1 MSFISEMTTA
11 NQITI
16 IRIAIIPLFIV
27 LANIFGQQEPTLSLK
42 RYLPLSVFLFAGL
55 LDILD
60 GYLARKRKE
69 VTRLGTILDPMA
81 DKLLTIS
88 ALFML
93 CFNNH
98 LSFFGKIPLWFIVT
112 VILRETILIT
122 GTLIIFL
129 MKSHVQIKPRMAGKL
144 STFILVLLIVS
155 VLAGIPESI
164 TDAIVIP
171 STFFIILSLIMYT
184 IDGVKQV
191 GSVKKEADSAK
202 NIL

>member
-1 MSFISEMTTA
+1 MTTA

-27 LANIFGQQEPTLSLK
+27 FVNIFGQQESTLSFK
-42 RYLPLSVFLFAGL
+42 SYLPLSVFLFAAL

-69 VTRLGTILDPMA
+69 VTRLGTFLDPMA

-88 ALFML
+88 ALLMFCL
-93 CFNNH
+93 NNH

-129 MKSHVQIKPRMAGKL
+129 VKNHVQIKPRIAGKL

-155 VLAGIPESI
+155 VLAGIPKSI
-164 TDAIVIP
+164 IDAIAIA
-171 STFFIILSLIMYT
+171 SAFFIIFSLILYT
-184 IDGVKQV
+184 IDGVKQA
-191 GSVKKEADSAK
+191 GSVKKESDSAK